1 MNEFQRPAY
10 PTGALAMMAT
20 ITARDFMVTRLTTL
34 TPDMDVHDA
43 IKLLLRHRISGAPVV
58 GPRDQYLGVF
68 SERCSMQVILDAAY
82 EQLPSSQVGMF
93 MDTKAMTIAPDT
105 QLLSIA
111 QAFLLTNYRRLPVI
125 DEDGVLLGQVSR
137 RDVLNATVDILK
149 PAKSV
154 RESSFLYIS
163 ALKTREEAPVG

>member
-1 MNEFQRPAY
+1 
-10 PTGALAMMAT
+10 MMAT

-82 EQLPSSQVGMF
+82 EQLPSTQVGLF
-93 MDTKAMTIAPDT
+93 MDTQAKTIRPDT

-111 QAFLLTNYRRLPVI
+111 QAFLLTNYRRLPVV
-125 DEDGVLLGQVSR
+125 DEEGVLLGQVSR
-137 RDVLNATVDILK
+137 RDVLSATVDILK

-163 ALKTREEAPVG
+163 ALKTREEAPVS

>member
-1 MNEFQRPAY
+1 
-10 PTGALAMMAT
+10 MMAT

>member
-1 MNEFQRPAY
+1 
-10 PTGALAMMAT
+10 MMAT

-58 GPRDQYLGVF
+58 GPNDQYLGVF

-82 EQLPSSQVGMF
+82 DQLPSCKVRMF
-93 MDTKAMTIAPDT
+93 MDTEAMTIVPGT

-111 QAFLLTNYRRLPVI
+111 QAFLLTNFRRLPVV
-125 DEDGVLLGQVSR
+125 DGDGVLLGQVSR
-137 RDVLNATVDILK
+137 RDVLSATVDILK

-163 ALKTREEAPVG
+163 AIKSREEAPVS